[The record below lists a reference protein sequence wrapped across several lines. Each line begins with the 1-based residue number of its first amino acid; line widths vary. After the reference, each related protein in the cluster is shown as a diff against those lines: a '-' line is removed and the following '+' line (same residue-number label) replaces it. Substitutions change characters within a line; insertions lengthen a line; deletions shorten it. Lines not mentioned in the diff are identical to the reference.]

1 MIYGGNDPMHCA
13 DTQTQITTQGL
24 LIKYDAA
31 GILLTASV
39 TDTPIGYTIDEGSRA
54 GAGHALEAAGTQVC
68 SILPLDGVC
77 YLKAE
82 ALASGG
88 KFGMPIYVS
97 QTADTDGY
105 VDTDSSNSATLVGY
119 YFGNDASWALG
130 DLIPVSIA

>member
-24 LIKYDAA
+24 LVKYHAD
-31 GILLTASV
+31 GILLTVAV

-68 SILPLDGVC
+68 SILPLDGIC

-82 ALASGG
+82 VLASGG
-88 KFGMPIYVS
+88 KFGLPIYIG
-97 QTADTDGY
+97 ATDGY
-105 VDTDSSNSATLVGY
+105 VSTASGSSAVLVGY
-119 YFGNDASWALG
+119 YFGNDASWAAG